1 MDLKVLPSLKLTQ
14 TSIEDFRNWKSDKAA
29 PATLIKHGEWVNR
42 GSDYVSD
49 QKGSRPFSGLK
60 SVAHTFAW
68 KCAAPQNL
76 SMPKQHGKWLRMYP
90 MASSAFHWQLSSR
103 EWVKVTASHSYS
115 FPGEPGEVFSVLTA
129 RLCPAPG
136 WKHVVGPSQS
146 VLGTALATK
155 PWRWSLS
162 NACEC
167 SQLDL

>member
-90 MASSAFHWQLSSR
+90 MASSAFHWQ
-103 EWVKVTASHSYS
+103 T
-115 FPGEPGEVFSVLTA
+115 VLK
-129 RLCPAPG
+129 RMG
-136 WKHVVGPSQS
+136 QSNSQPFI
-146 VLGTALATK
+146 LL
-155 PWRWSLS
+155 PWRTWRGLLS
-162 NACEC
+162 ANCPVVPSTWLEACSWPQPKC
-167 SQLDL
+167 ARDCFSH